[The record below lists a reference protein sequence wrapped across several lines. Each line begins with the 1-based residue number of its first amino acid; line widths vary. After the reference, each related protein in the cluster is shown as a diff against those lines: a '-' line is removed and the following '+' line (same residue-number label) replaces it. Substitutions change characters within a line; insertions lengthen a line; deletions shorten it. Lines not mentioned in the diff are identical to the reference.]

1 MTTWQPRTRLTT
13 QLRTMVCFRVG
24 GVSFCLPVEA
34 TRAVRVATG
43 IVALPAP
50 RPDIAGVL
58 AGPPPVT
65 VVCALGNAGRQILL
79 VEVDGTTFGL
89 LVDEVTGLQRV
100 SPEDI

>member
-24 GVSFCLPVEA
+24 GVSFWLPVEA
-34 TRAVRVATG
+34 SRAVRGATG
-43 IVALPAP
+43 IGALPAP
-50 RPDIAGVL
+50 RPDIAAPL
-58 AGPPPVT
+58 PAPRPHPAGPPAAPPPVP

-89 LVDEVTGLQRV
+89 LV
-100 SPEDI
+100 